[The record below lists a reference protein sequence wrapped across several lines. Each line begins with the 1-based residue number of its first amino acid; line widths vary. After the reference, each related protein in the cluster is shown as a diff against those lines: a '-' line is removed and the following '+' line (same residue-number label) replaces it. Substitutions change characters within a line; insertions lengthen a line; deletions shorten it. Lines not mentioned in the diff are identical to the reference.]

1 MSEIA
6 FNGSLK
12 LVVSNAVTTP
22 KPTKPT
28 PTKSPDFHANTQTD
42 DREDDRHHHART
54 ETDNI
59 AKYLFHFNL

>member
-28 PTKSPDFHANTQTD
+28 PTKSPDFRAFPNFMPIHRPMTVKMIGIITLAP
-42 DREDDRHHHART
+42 RL
-54 ETDNI
+54 I
-59 AKYLFHFNL
+59 I